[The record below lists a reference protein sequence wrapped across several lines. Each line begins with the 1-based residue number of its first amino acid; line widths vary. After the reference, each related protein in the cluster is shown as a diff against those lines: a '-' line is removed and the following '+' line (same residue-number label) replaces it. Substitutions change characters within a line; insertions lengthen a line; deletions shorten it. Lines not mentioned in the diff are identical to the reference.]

1 MAKQYPDQTWC
12 VRVAGGPPR
21 RARHDRLGELAGD
34 GRYGFAVRRENPER
48 KRRRVK
54 KLAPEWVGPVARKRP
69 GAPGSRRTL
78 TRAEVMGIGLD
89 PLIEAGRRARA
100 ARKPRKRNRK
110 SARLNRRANH
120 TQHAKGGAK

>member
-12 VRVAGGPPR
+12 VRVVDGPPR
-21 RARHDRLGELAGD
+21 RARNDRLSELCGD

-48 KRRRVK
+48 KRKRVK
-54 KLAPEWVGPVARKRP
+54 KLIPEWAGPVARKRK
-69 GAPGSRRTL
+69 ASRRTL

-89 PLIEAGRRARA
+89 PLVEAERRARA

-110 SARLNRRANH
+110 SARMNRRAND
-120 TQHAKGGAK
+120 AGPGRGGAK